1 MFRSSCN
8 ILALSI
14 LLGLSSM
21 SCCYFQISTSVLWL
35 IIIVPRVAPIAQT
48 LWGHSTAPAKLNISG
63 MELNVKVCFLY
74 LCLIKFLN
82 QLEIAVF
89 LAVCLVVWAFI
100 FSTFCVSICSSF
112 CFLLKRWNRSLP
124 SSRTSVIWCRNYGVR
139 TRLRAKSPSSVYRIK
154 SRANE
159 RKFPETG
166 C

>member
-8 ILALSI
+8 LLVLSI
-14 LLGLSSM
+14 LPGLSSM
-21 SCCYFQISTSVLWL
+21 SCRYFQISTSVLWL

-100 FSTFCVSICSSF
+100 FSSFCVSMCSLFCISF
-112 CFLLKRWNRSLP
+112 ERLEQA
-124 SSRTSVIWCRNYGVR
+124 TSEFSDISDLVPK
-139 TRLRAKSPSSVYRIK
+139 LRRENEAKSEVALIGIQNKEP
-154 SRANE
+154 
-159 RKFPETG
+159 

>member
-8 ILALSI
+8 LLVLSI
-14 LLGLSSM
+14 LPGLSSM
-21 SCCYFQISTSVLWL
+21 SCRYFQISTSVLWL

-74 LCLIKFLN
+74 LCLKKFLN

-124 SSRTSVIWCRNYGVR
+124 SSRTSEIWCRNYGMR
-139 TRLRAKSPSSVYRIK
+139 TRLRAESPSSV
-154 SRANE
+154 
-159 RKFPETG
+159 
-166 C
+166 

>member
-8 ILALSI
+8 ILVLSI
-14 LLGLSSM
+14 LPGLSSM

-74 LCLIKFLN
+74 LYLIKFLN

-89 LAVCLVVWAFI
+89 LAVCLVV
-100 FSTFCVSICSSF
+100 
-112 CFLLKRWNRSLP
+112 
-124 SSRTSVIWCRNYGVR
+124 
-139 TRLRAKSPSSVYRIK
+139 
-154 SRANE
+154 
-159 RKFPETG
+159 
-166 C
+166 